1 MVQDSLIYL
10 SLFAAQSPCRDMPD
24 VLSTAVLLCTVA
36 LLTNV
41 VRLPAGPLSSE
52 RLSVG
57 TAGNVSPYMDQTE
70 SPKKTSFSG
79 IPTKG

>member
-1 MVQDSLIYL
+1 
-10 SLFAAQSPCRDMPD
+10 MPD
-24 VLSTAVLLCTVA
+24 VLSTAALLCTVA

-41 VRLPAGPLSSE
+41 VRLPDAPLSSE

-57 TAGNVSPYMDQTE
+57 TAGNGSPYMEKTLRA
-70 SPKKTSFSG
+70 KKTSFSG